1 MIKKIV
7 FFGFGILISFFSY
20 TQIEYK
26 YKNNETYTYEE
37 TIAQYELL
45 AKKFKEVQFYDAG
58 KSDVGKPIF
67 VFVISSDQDF
77 NPKSI
82 REKGKGILLINNAI
96 HPGEPC
102 GVDASVKLANDL
114 LTNKKYAELLTKTV
128 VCIIPFYNVDGGLNR
143 SCCSRVNQNGPKE
156 YGFRG
161 NSKNLDLNRDFIKC
175 DTKNSQTFT
184 QLYHTFQPDVF
195 IDTHTTDGADFQYT
209 MSLLATQPDKLNRF
223 LRNYLRNKMLPFLY
237 QDMNQ
242 KNKEIIPYV
251 DTYKDTPDDGI
262 KDYLDS
268 PRYSTGYTTLFNTVG
283 FVTETLKYKPFED
296 RVENTYE
303 FLMSTLKWMSD
314 NNETLIEARKEA
326 IESTINQTEFELGWQ
341 IDTSSYSQID
351 FKGYE
356 AEYKDSEFGKDE
368 KVLFYNHT
376 KPYTKKIN
384 YYFRYSPTYV
394 VTKPIAYIIP
404 QAYTAVIDR
413 LIWNKVEL
421 KKLQNDTTIEVEM
434 YYINNYKTVEKPWEG
449 HYFHY
454 GVSLETK
461 MMKIKFYKDD
471 YLVFVNQSANRYIVE
486 TLEPQ
491 GMDSFFAWNFFD
503 GILQQ
508 KEWFSDFSF
517 EDTAKEILTSD
528 NKLKEEFDKK
538 KLADT
543 EFAASRNQQLYYIY
557 KNSAYHEN
565 THNRYPVAR
574 LISK

>member
-1 MIKKIV
+1 
-7 FFGFGILISFFSY
+7 
-20 TQIEYK
+20 
-26 YKNNETYTYEE
+26 
-37 TIAQYELL
+37 
-45 AKKFKEVQFYDAG
+45 
-58 KSDVGKPIF
+58 
-67 VFVISSDQDF
+67 
-77 NPKSI
+77 
-82 REKGKGILLINNAI
+82 
-96 HPGEPC
+96 
-102 GVDASVKLANDL
+102 
-114 LTNKKYAELLTKTV
+114 
-128 VCIIPFYNVDGGLNR
+128 
-143 SCCSRVNQNGPKE
+143 
-156 YGFRG
+156 
-161 NSKNLDLNRDFIKC
+161 
-175 DTKNSQTFT
+175 
-184 QLYHTFQPDVF
+184 
-195 IDTHTTDGADFQYT
+195 

-223 LRNYLRNKMLPFLY
+223 LRNYLRNKILPFLY

-251 DTYKDTPDDGI
+251 DTYKETPDDGI

-268 PRYSTGYTTLFNTVG
+268 PRYSTGYATLFNTIG
-283 FVTETLKYKPFED
+283 FVTEALKYKPFED

-314 NNETLIEARKEA
+314 NNETLKEARKEA
-326 IESTINQTEFELGWQ
+326 IETTINQTQFELGWQ

-368 KVLFYNHT
+368 KVLFYNRD

-394 VTKPIAYIIP
+394 VTKPTAYIIP

-421 KKLQNDTTIEVEM
+421 KKLPKDTVMEVEM

-454 GVSLETK
+454 GVSLATK

-471 YLVFVNQSANRYIVE
+471 YLVFVNQPSNRYIVE

-508 KEWFSDFSF
+508 KEWYSDFSF
-517 EDTAKEILTSD
+517 EDTAKEILASD
-528 NKLKEEFDKK
+528 NKLREEFDKK

-543 EFAASRNQQLYYIY
+543 VFAANRNQQLYYIY
-557 KNSAYHEN
+557 QNSAYHEN

-574 LISK
+574 LILK

>member
-1 MIKKIV
+1 M
-7 FFGFGILISFFSY
+7 
-20 TQIEYK
+20 
-26 YKNNETYTYEE
+26 
-37 TIAQYELL
+37 
-45 AKKFKEVQFYDAG
+45 
-58 KSDVGKPIF
+58 
-67 VFVISSDQDF
+67 
-77 NPKSI
+77 
-82 REKGKGILLINNAI
+82 
-96 HPGEPC
+96 
-102 GVDASVKLANDL
+102 
-114 LTNKKYAELLTKTV
+114 
-128 VCIIPFYNVDGGLNR
+128 
-143 SCCSRVNQNGPKE
+143 
-156 YGFRG
+156 
-161 NSKNLDLNRDFIKC
+161 NRDFIKC

>member
-7 FFGFGILISFFSY
+7 FLSVVILISCFTY
-20 TQIEYK
+20 AQIEYK
-26 YKNNETYTYEE
+26 YKNNETYTYDE
-37 TIAQYELL
+37 TIAQYELM
-45 AKKFKEVQFYDAG
+45 AKKYKEVKFYDAG
-58 KSDVGKPIF
+58 KSDVGKPIY
-67 VFVISSDQDF
+67 VFVIASDKDF

-82 REKGKGILLINNAI
+82 QEKGKSVLLINNAI

-102 GVDASVKLANDL
+102 GVDASVKLANEL
-114 LTNKKYAELLTKTV
+114 VTNKKYAQLLAKTV

-184 QLYHTFQPDVF
+184 QIYQTFQPDIF
-195 IDTHTTDGADFQYT
+195 IDTHTTDGADFQYS

-223 LRNYLRNKMLPFLY
+223 LRNYLRNKILPFLY

-251 DTYKDTPDDGI
+251 DTYKETPDDGI

-268 PRYSTGYTTLFNTVG
+268 PRYSTGYATLFNTIG
-283 FVTETLKYKPFED
+283 FVTEALKYKPFED

-314 NNETLIEARKEA
+314 NNETLKEARKEA
-326 IESTINQTEFELGWQ
+326 IETTINQTQFELGWQ

-368 KVLFYNHT
+368 KVLFYNRD

-394 VTKPIAYIIP
+394 VTKPTAYIIP

-421 KKLQNDTTIEVEM
+421 KKLPKDTVMEVEM

-454 GVSLETK
+454 GVSLATK

-471 YLVFVNQSANRYIVE
+471 YLVFVNQPSNRYIVE

-508 KEWFSDFSF
+508 KEWYSDFSF
-517 EDTAKEILTSD
+517 EDTAKEILASD
-528 NKLKEEFDKK
+528 NKLREEFDKK

-543 EFAASRNQQLYYIY
+543 VFAANRNQQLYYIY
-557 KNSAYHEN
+557 QNSAYHEN

-574 LISK
+574 LILK